1 LVRVARGRVIVE
13 RGSGDAE
20 TSMQEYDYIIVGAG
34 AAGCVLAHRLSEE
47 PHRRVLVLEAG
58 GRDLHPYV
66 HMPLTWRQIWRG
78 PLYNWMYVSEPEA
91 CLDNRRLALPRGKV
105 LGGSSTIN
113 GMLYIRGN
121 PRDYD
126 TWRQMGNDGWS
137 YDEIL
142 PYFRRSETNWRG
154 AGAFHG
160 AEGPLQVTPVDTRRY
175 GFERIREAAVNA
187 GIGLTDDFAA
197 DPEGFNR
204 LDVTIGADGRR
215 SSAARAYLQP
225 ALRRPNVFVMV
236 HALSQRVLIDKGRAV
251 GVEYA
256 QGGSRFVARA
266 RREVILSGG
275 AYNSPQLLLL
285 SGIGPADEISAHG
298 IRPVHDLPGVGKNL
312 SEHPMV
318 STAFE
323 SNLDASFVDQLR
335 YDRLVLQ
342 MMRYAAARTG
352 NFANQVITANAFV
365 RTRPELDTP
374 DMQLFFGPV
383 KQDAKVWG
391 PGLRKPAAHGFS
403 GTACLLR
410 PDSRGHVSLRSGDP
424 AKPPRVVLNFL
435 KERSDRDALRRG
447 ICWLRKV
454 YSSPPLDRVVV
465 READPGA
472 AAQSDEAVDAFIRQ
486 RVEVGHHPAGTCA
499 MGVTGDAVVDP
510 QLRVRGLEG
519 LRVVDA
525 SVMPLVP
532 SGNTYAPTL
541 MLAEKASDMIRGRR
555 PLRAGS
561 DQGPAASPR

>member
-1 LVRVARGRVIVE
+1 
-13 RGSGDAE
+13 
-20 TSMQEYDYIIVGAG
+20 MQEYDYVIIGAG
-34 AAGCVLAHRLSEE
+34 AAGCVLAHRLSED
-47 PHRRVLVLEAG
+47 RDSRILVLEAG

-78 PLYNWMYVSEPEA
+78 PLYNWMYASEPEA
-91 CLDNRRLALPRGKV
+91 YLDNRRLALPRGKV

-137 YDEIL
+137 YDEVL
-142 PYFRRSETNWRG
+142 PYFRRSESNWRG
-154 AGAFHG
+154 AGEVHG
-160 AEGPLQVTPVDTRRY
+160 ANGPLQVTPVDTRLY
-175 GFERIREAAVNA
+175 GYERIREAAINA

-197 DPEGFNR
+197 NPEGFNR

-225 ALRRPNVFVMV
+225 ALRRSNVFVMT
-236 HALSQRVLIDKGRAV
+236 HALSHRVLVEKGRAI

-256 QGGSRFVARA
+256 QGANRFVAHA

-285 SGIGPADEISAHG
+285 SGIGPADEVSAHG

-323 SNLDASFVDQLR
+323 SNLDTSFLDQLR
-335 YDRLVLQ
+335 YDRLAVQ
-342 MMRYAAARTG
+342 MMRYAVLRTG

-365 RTRPELDTP
+365 RTRPEFDTP
-374 DMQLFFGPV
+374 NMQLFFGPV
-383 KQDAKVWG
+383 KQDAQIWG
-391 PGLRKPAAHGFS
+391 PGFRKRATHGFS

-410 PDSRGHVSLRSGDP
+410 PDSRGHVSLHSRNPGN
-424 AKPPRVVLNFL
+424 PPRVVLNFM
-435 KERSDRDALRRG
+435 KEGSDRDALREG
-447 ICWLRKV
+447 IRWLRKV
-454 YSSPPLDRVVV
+454 YSSPPLNRAV
-465 READPGA
+465 RHEANPGA
-472 AAQSDEAVDAFIRQ
+472 HAQSDDALDGFIRQ
-486 RVEVGHHPAGTCA
+486 RVEVGHHPVGTCA
-499 MGVTGDAVVDP
+499 MGVNDAAVVDP
-510 QLRVRGLEG
+510 QLRVRGIEG

-541 MLAEKASDMIRGRR
+541 MVAEKAADMIRGRSAL
-555 PLRAGS
+555 PAG
-561 DQGPAASPR
+561 A

>member
-1 LVRVARGRVIVE
+1 
-13 RGSGDAE
+13 
-20 TSMQEYDYIIVGAG
+20 MQEYDYIIVGAG
-34 AAGCVLAHRLSEE
+34 AAGCVLAYRLSED
-47 PHRRVLVLEAG
+47 PDVRVLVLEAG

-78 PLYNWMYVSEPEA
+78 PLYNWMYASEPETY
-91 CLDNRRLALPRGKV
+91 LDNRKLALPRGKV

-126 TWRQMGNDGWS
+126 TWRQMGNDGWG

-142 PYFRRSETNWRG
+142 PYFKRSENNWRG
-154 AGAFHG
+154 DGKFHG
-160 AEGPLQVTPVDTRRY
+160 AGGPLQVTPVNTRHY
-175 GFERIREAAVNA
+175 GYERIKEAAGNA

-197 DPEGFNR
+197 NPEGFNR
-204 LDVTIGADGRR
+204 LDVTVGADGRR

-225 ALRRPNVFVMV
+225 ALQRRNVFVMT
-236 HALSQRVLIDKGRAV
+236 HALSHRVVVEKGRAV

-256 QGGSRFVARA
+256 QEGNRFAAYA

-275 AYNSPQLLLL
+275 AYNSPQLLML
-285 SGIGPADEISAHG
+285 SGIGPADKLTAHG
-298 IRPVHDLPGVGKNL
+298 IKPVHDLPGVGKNL

-323 SNLDASFVDQLR
+323 SNLDTSFLNQLR
-335 YDRLVLQ
+335 YDRLAVQ
-342 MMRYAAARTG
+342 MMRYAVLRTG

-374 DMQLFFGPV
+374 NMQLFFGPV
-383 KQDAKVWG
+383 MPVAQIWG
-391 PGLRKPAAHGFS
+391 PGFRKRVPHGFS

-410 PDSRGHVSLRSGDP
+410 PDSRGHVGLHSANPADP
-424 AKPPRVVLNFL
+424 PKVVLNFM
-435 KERSDRDALRRG
+435 KERSDRDAIRQGIRMLRQ
-447 ICWLRKV
+447 V
-454 YSSPPLDRVVV
+454 YSSPPLDRIVV
-465 READPGA
+465 REAFPGA
-472 AAQSDEAVDAFIRQ
+472 DVQSDEALDAYVRQ
-486 RVEVGHHPAGTCA
+486 RVEVGHHPVGTCG
-499 MGVTGDAVVDP
+499 MGVNDEAVVDP
-510 QLRVRGLEG
+510 RLRVRGIEG

-541 MLAEKASDMIRGRR
+541 MVAEKAADMILGRP
-555 PLRAGS
+555 PLPISA
-561 DQGPAASPR
+561 